1 MPFGEIC
8 GQDRP
13 VLLLRRAWAGGR
25 LAQAYCLAGPPGA
38 GKRTTALALAQAVN
52 CLAPATAG
60 PAPDACGTCRSCRR
74 IAAGQHPDVT
84 LVTPQEKTVIT
95 IEQVRDLAARASLRA
110 YEGNV
115 KVWILDPADQ
125 MQEPAANAFLKTLE
139 EPAGRSLFILVT
151 TAFTALLATI
161 RSRCQEVRFDPL
173 GDEALRTILMRHGR
187 SAEDVA
193 AVLPLAGGNAERALG
208 LDVVEERARQERV
221 VAETWGALGSVPA
234 LLEQAE
240 RIGKDRATL
249 EAALEILLGFTRDL
263 AVFRVGEA
271 SRQLLPADWPAA
283 GGRAAAAAGIPLSA
297 TLKIHEAQ
305 AEARRRLAVNAQ
317 PRFTAERMLLK
328 MREAMGEKVGGA
340 A

>member
-1 MPFGEIC
+1 
-8 GQDRP
+8 
-13 VLLLRRAWAGGR
+13 
-25 LAQAYCLAGPPGA
+25 
-38 GKRTTALALAQAVN
+38 
-52 CLAPATAG
+52 
-60 PAPDACGTCRSCRR
+60 
-74 IAAGQHPDVT
+74 
-84 LVTPQEKTVIT
+84 
-95 IEQVRDLAARASLRA
+95 
-110 YEGNV
+110 
-115 KVWILDPADQ
+115 
-125 MQEPAANAFLKTLE
+125 
-139 EPAGRSLFILVT
+139 
-151 TAFTALLATI
+151 
-161 RSRCQEVRFDPL
+161 
-173 GDEALRTILMRHGR
+173 MRHGR

-305 AEARRRLAVNAQ
+305 AEAGRRLAVNAQ

>member
-1 MPFGEIC
+1 
-8 GQDRP
+8 
-13 VLLLRRAWAGGR
+13 
-25 LAQAYCLAGPPGA
+25 
-38 GKRTTALALAQAVN
+38 
-52 CLAPATAG
+52 
-60 PAPDACGTCRSCRR
+60 
-74 IAAGQHPDVT
+74 
-84 LVTPQEKTVIT
+84 
-95 IEQVRDLAARASLRA
+95 
-110 YEGNV
+110 
-115 KVWILDPADQ
+115 

-161 RSRCQEVRFDPL
+161 RSRCQEVRFDPV
-173 GDEALRTILMRHGR
+173 GDDALRTILMRHGR

-221 VAETWGALGSVPA
+221 VAETWGALGSLPA

-240 RIGKDRATL
+240 RIGKDRASL

-263 AVFRVGEA
+263 AVFRVGGA
-271 SRQLLPADWPAA
+271 SRQPFPAD
-283 GGRAAAAAGIPLSA
+283 RLAAGIPLSA

-305 AEARRRLAVNAQ
+305 AEARRRLAMNAQ

-328 MREAMGEKVGGA
+328 MREAAEEKVGGPA
-340 A
+340 